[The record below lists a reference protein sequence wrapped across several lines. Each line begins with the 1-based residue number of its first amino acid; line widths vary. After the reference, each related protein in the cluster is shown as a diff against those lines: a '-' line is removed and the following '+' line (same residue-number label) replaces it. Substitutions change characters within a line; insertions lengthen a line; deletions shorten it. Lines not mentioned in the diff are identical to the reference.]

1 MTRLDKLI
9 EQAAVLARAA
19 KAVNDL
25 RRGKDGAAAES
36 LATAIDQ
43 ETRRIIAATIRRRR
57 RSRRQGRDSRGTFR
71 RL

>member
-1 MTRLDKLI
+1 MARLDKLI

-25 RRGKDGAAAES
+25 RKGKDGAAATA
-36 LATAIDQ
+36 LATAIEQ
-43 ETRRIIAATIRRRR
+43 ETRRIIAIAVRRRR
-57 RSRRQGRDSRGTFR
+57 RSRRQGRTESGTFR